1 LEWDPLLLSIRVSLV
16 ATLLTAIVGIS
27 GGYALAR
34 FRFPGRRLLEA
45 VASLPIVLPPT
56 VLGYYL
62 LVALGADSP
71 VGQAYESL
79 FGQPLVFTWQGAV
92 VAASVASFPF
102 CLRTS
107 RAAIA
112 DVDRRLEQAA
122 RTMGFREWRVA
133 LQVTL
138 PLARRGIIAGVALAF
153 ARALGD
159 FGTTLMVAGNIPGR
173 TQTMPIA
180 IYDAVQAGNDSTAL
194 TLSLILSI
202 VAITVLVSVSLLE
215 RRAW

>member
-1 LEWDPLLLSIRVSLV
+1 MDWDAFFLSVRVSLIATVIV
-16 ATLLTAIVGIS
+16 AIFGIA

-34 FRFPGRRLLEA
+34 SRIPGRRLLEA

-62 LVALGADSP
+62 LVTLGRNSP
-71 VGQAYESL
+71 IGAAYESL
-79 FGQPLVFTWQGAV
+79 FGRPLVFTWQGAV
-92 VAASVASFPF
+92 VAASVAAFPF
-102 CLRTS
+102 CLRTA

-112 DVDRRLEQAA
+112 DVDTRLEQAA
-122 RTMGFREWRVA
+122 RTIGFREWRVA

-138 PLARRGIIAGVALAF
+138 PLARRGIVAGVALAF

-173 TQTMPIA
+173 TQTMPLK
-180 IYDAVQAGNDSTAL
+180 IYDAVQAGDDSTAL
-194 TLSLILSI
+194 TLAVVLSI
-202 VAITVLVSVSLLE
+202 AAIVVLLAVRQLE

>member
-1 LEWDPLLLSIRVSLV
+1 VDWDAFFLSVRVSLIATVIV
-16 ATLLTAIVGIS
+16 AIFGIA

-34 FRFPGRRLLEA
+34 SRIPGRRLLEA
-45 VASLPIVLPPT
+45 IASLPIVLPPT

-62 LVALGADSP
+62 LVTLGRNSP
-71 VGQAYESL
+71 IGAAYESL

-92 VAASVASFPF
+92 VAASVAAFPF
-102 CLRTS
+102 CLRTA

-112 DVDRRLEQAA
+112 DVDSRLEQAA
-122 RTMGFREWRVA
+122 RTIGFREWRVA

-173 TQTMPIA
+173 TQTMPLK
-180 IYDAVQAGNDSTAL
+180 IYDAVQAGDDSTAL
-194 TLSLILSI
+194 TLAVILS
-202 VAITVLVSVSLLE
+202 VAAVSVLLAVSLME